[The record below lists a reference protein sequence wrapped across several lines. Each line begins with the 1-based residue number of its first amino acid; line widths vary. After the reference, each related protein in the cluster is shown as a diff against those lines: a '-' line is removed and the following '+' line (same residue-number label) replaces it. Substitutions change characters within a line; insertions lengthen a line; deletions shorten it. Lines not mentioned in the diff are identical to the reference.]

1 MHNHAHAVADPEQ
14 EGTNP
19 LYERDNRA
27 EKLRHF
33 STICS
38 ELTPQIYLGGDV
50 VARNLEQLRSHGI
63 THVLNAAGVACPNY
77 HEGALTYLTLHLYDS
92 ASEDISTIL
101 YEAVAF
107 IEGVVGS

>member
-38 ELTPQIYLGGDV
+38 ELTPQ
-50 VARNLEQLRSHGI
+50 ARS
-63 THVLNAAGVACPNY
+63 
-77 HEGALTYLTLHLYDS
+77 
-92 ASEDISTIL
+92 
-101 YEAVAF
+101 
-107 IEGVVGS
+107 